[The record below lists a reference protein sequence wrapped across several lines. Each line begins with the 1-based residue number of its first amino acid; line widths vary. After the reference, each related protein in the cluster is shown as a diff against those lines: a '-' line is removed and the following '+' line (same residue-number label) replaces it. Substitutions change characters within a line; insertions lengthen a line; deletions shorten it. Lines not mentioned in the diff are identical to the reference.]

1 MQTYLLIDGLC
12 VLPYIPIDFLW
23 RFKMY
28 NRKINLKKIS
38 ALIYALVCITLL
50 GNACTTQEGKNAS
63 LGTAAITDMKGVELD
78 KIMNDKA
85 EKEQYL
91 VIDVREKHEYDAGH
105 VRYAINISL
114 NDIESRLSDIDDFKD
129 KNIIVICRSGRR
141 SRAAAEILQKN
152 GFKKLFNADGVSTYS
167 YKSLTNIANV
177 RGKQMQELVNTGNYS
192 VVDAREPTD
201 YAVSHLKG
209 AISGN
214 ADTVA
219 ELRPQLPKEKPVLT
233 YCYSGNRS
241 FALAEK
247 LAAAGYTVINSLDG
261 TKEYSAFELVK

>member
-1 MQTYLLIDGLC
+1 
-12 VLPYIPIDFLW
+12 
-23 RFKMY
+23 MY
-28 NRKINLKKIS
+28 SRKIELKKIN
-38 ALIYALVCITLL
+38 ALIYALVCIMLS
-50 GNACTTQEGKNAS
+50 GNACTAQEGKS
-63 LGTAAITDMKGVELD
+63 DSQGTAEIADMKGAALD
-78 KIMNDKA
+78 TIMNDKA

-91 VIDVREKHEYDAGH
+91 VIDVREKYEYDAGH

-114 NDIESRLSDIDDFKD
+114 NDIGNRLSDIADCKD

-152 GFKKLFNADGVSTYS
+152 GFKKLFNADGVGSYS
-167 YKSLTNIANV
+167 YKSLTKVANV
-177 RGKQMQELVNTGNYS
+177 RGKQMQELVNTGSYS
-192 VVDAREPTD
+192 VVDAREPAD

-214 ADTVA
+214 ANTVA
-219 ELRPQLPKEKPVLT
+219 ELLPKLPKDKPVLT

-261 TKEYSAFELVK
+261 TKEYSAFELIK

>member
-1 MQTYLLIDGLC
+1 M
-12 VLPYIPIDFLW
+12 FKE
-23 RFKMY
+23 FKMFSWK
-28 NRKINLKKIS
+28 RNLKKVSVLIFTLACI
-38 ALIYALVCITLL
+38 ALTES
-50 GNACTTQEGKNAS
+50 ACTTREGKSDTQGSAVIMN
-63 LGTAAITDMKGVELD
+63 MKGAELD
-78 KIMNDKA
+78 NIMNDRA

-91 VIDVREKHEYDAGH
+91 VIDVREKNEYDAGH

-114 NDIESRLSDIDDFKD
+114 NDIERRLDDIADLKD

-152 GFKKLFNADGVSTYS
+152 GFTKVFNADGVAAYS
-167 YKSLTNIANV
+167 YKSLTKVANI
-177 RGKQMQELVNTGNYS
+177 RGKQMQALVNTGNYS
-192 VVDAREPTD
+192 VVDARKPAD

-219 ELRPQLPKEKPVLT
+219 EILPRLPKDKPVLT

-241 FALAEK
+241 FAVAEK
-247 LAAAGYTVINSLDG
+247 LAAEGYTVINSLDG
-261 TKEYSAFELVK
+261 TNEYPDFELIQ